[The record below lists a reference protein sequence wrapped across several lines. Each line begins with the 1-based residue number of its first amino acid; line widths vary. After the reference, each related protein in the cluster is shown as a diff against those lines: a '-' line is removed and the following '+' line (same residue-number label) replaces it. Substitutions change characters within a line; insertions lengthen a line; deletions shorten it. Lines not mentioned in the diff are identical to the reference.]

1 MGLLDAPLES
11 TLPDLHERAPGVVRF
26 DIVVIFVRRV
36 LERARAALDH
46 VNQLFELL
54 EADGALAAS
63 ADGEGA
69 FVKADVALA
78 SSTNGEGALVTQ
90 RRGRRE
96 DERVEE
102 GARHGVVR
110 AGAAGG
116 SAAFCRSKTVARGHV
131 RSGAAAQLARRRT
144 PALLWPCKHRLFP

>member
-1 MGLLDAPLES
+1 M
-11 TLPDLHERAPGVVRF
+11 
-26 DIVVIFVRRV
+26 
-36 LERARAALDH
+36 
-46 VNQLFELL
+46 
-54 EADGALAAS
+54 
-63 ADGEGA
+63 
-69 FVKADVALA
+69 KADVALA

-116 SAAFCRSKTVARGHV
+116 SAERRLALT
-131 RSGAAAQLARRRT
+131 AAQGRGRSCRWRAFT
-144 PALLWPCKHRLFP
+144 CSADTRLFWHCTEILLANNQLAVCKTLANQCP